1 MTAMRAVGALGTAAR
16 VVRRVGLGRVLKG
29 SIDLTDRALVSAGVA
44 PLAAEVDGVEFRGFL
59 RHRGFL
65 EYIQQGLPGERL
77 YRSLLLG
84 ALDERTTFVDA
95 GAHIGVYTVLG
106 SDRARR
112 VVAFEPDPY
121 NFAALRRNVK
131 AAGCTNVEIRPEAV
145 ADRPGRAPFRAFRS
159 TFSGSLLPREVDE
172 YREFEVEVVC
182 LDDVFAKADIERLVV
197 KLDLEGAE
205 PLALEGMEKILRRTD
220 MLVLFVEL
228 NPEALDTGR
237 SSANSFIGG
246 LAQLPLKRAFVD
258 ESRRELVPLEEIRSP
273 PKGNIMCWKGDFAG
287 AASHQRGPSHRPG
300 TALG

>member
-16 VVRRVGLGRVLKG
+16 VVRRVGLGRVLRG
-29 SIDLTDRALVSAGVA
+29 SIDLTDRALVSAGVP

-65 EYIQQGLPGERL
+65 EYIQQGMPDERL

-95 GAHIGVYTVLG
+95 GAHIGVYTVFG
-106 SDRARR
+106 SDPARR

-172 YREFEVEVVC
+172 YRDLETDVVR
-182 LDDVFAKADIERLVV
+182 LDDVLTDADLDDLVV
-197 KLDLEGAE
+197 KLDVEGAE
-205 PLALEGMEKILRRTD
+205 PLALSGMQRILREARLLL
-220 MLVLFVEL
+220 LVLEV
-228 NPEALDTGR
+228 NPEALEAGGSSPQKLMDELVAADLECLYVHEDRQVLRPVPARGSLEKGNVACWRQRDSKTFLR
-237 SSANSFIGG
+237 SSKVTID
-246 LAQLPLKRAFVD
+246 R
-258 ESRRELVPLEEIRSP
+258 
-273 PKGNIMCWKGDFAG
+273 
-287 AASHQRGPSHRPG
+287 QRTRP
-300 TALG
+300 

>member
-16 VVRRVGLGRVLKG
+16 VVRRVGLGRVLRG
-29 SIDLTDRALVSAGVA
+29 SIDLTDRALVSAGVP
-44 PLAAEVDGVEFRGFL
+44 PLVAEVDGVEFRGFL

-65 EYIQQGLPGERL
+65 EYIQQGMPDERL

-131 AAGCTNVEIRPEAV
+131 AAGCTNVEIRREAV
-145 ADRPGRAPFRAFRS
+145 ADKPGRAPFRAFRS

-172 YREFEVEVVC
+172 YRDLETDVVR
-182 LDDVFAKADIERLVV
+182 LDDVLTDADLDDLVV
-197 KLDLEGAE
+197 KLDVEGAE
-205 PLALEGMEKILRRTD
+205 PLALSGMQRILREARRLL
-220 MLVLFVEL
+220 LVLEV
-228 NPEALDTGR
+228 NPEALEAGGSSPQKLMDELVAADLECLYVHEDRQVLRPVPARGSLEKGNVACWRQRDSKTFLR
-237 SSANSFIGG
+237 SSKVTID
-246 LAQLPLKRAFVD
+246 R
-258 ESRRELVPLEEIRSP
+258 
-273 PKGNIMCWKGDFAG
+273 
-287 AASHQRGPSHRPG
+287 QRTRP
-300 TALG
+300 

>member
-16 VVRRVGLGRVLKG
+16 VVRRVGLGRVLRG
-29 SIDLTDRALVSAGVA
+29 SIDLTDRALVSAGVP

-65 EYIQQGLPGERL
+65 EYIQQGMPDERL

-95 GAHIGVYTVLG
+95 GAHIGVYTVFG
-106 SDRARR
+106 SDPARR

-172 YREFEVEVVC
+172 YRDLETDVVR
-182 LDDVFAKADIERLVV
+182 LDDVLTDADLDDLVV
-197 KLDLEGAE
+197 KLDVEGAE
-205 PLALEGMEKILRRTD
+205 PLALSGMQRILREARRLL
-220 MLVLFVEL
+220 LVLEV
-228 NPEALDTGR
+228 NPEALEAGGSSPQKLMDELVAADLECLYVHEDRQVLRPVPARGSLEKGNVACWRQRDSKTFLR
-237 SSANSFIGG
+237 SSKVTID
-246 LAQLPLKRAFVD
+246 R
-258 ESRRELVPLEEIRSP
+258 
-273 PKGNIMCWKGDFAG
+273 
-287 AASHQRGPSHRPG
+287 QRTRP
-300 TALG
+300 